1 MRSILILLGFLLP
14 AIAPAG
20 EVRLTNGDWP
30 PFLSPE
36 LPDHGTISRKVRKA
50 FHQVGVNVEF
60 GFFPWKRSLALAAQG
75 SWDGSVAWRKT
86 PERERDF
93 YFSEPLF
100 YCNYVFFHRRQRP
113 IDWRQLAELRGYRI
127 GATLEYDYGPAFRQ
141 AWQQRSIQVDVAD
154 TDEQNLRKLLAGR
167 IDLFPV
173 TREVGEFLLQTRFTP
188 EEAAQ
193 LTYHPRPLLTQP
205 MYLLLNRKRP
215 EHAQLI
221 KQLNRGLRQLQH

>member
-1 MRSILILLGFLLP
+1 M
-14 AIAPAG
+14 
-20 EVRLTNGDWP
+20 
-30 PFLSPE
+30 
-36 LPDHGTISRKVRKA
+36 
-50 FHQVGVNVEF
+50 
-60 GFFPWKRSLALAAQG
+60 
-75 SWDGSVAWRKT
+75 
-86 PERERDF
+86 
-93 YFSEPLF
+93 
-100 YCNYVFFHRRQRP
+100 
-113 IDWRQLAELRGYRI
+113 AELRGYRI

-141 AWQQRSIQVDVAD
+141 AWQQRQLKVDVAD